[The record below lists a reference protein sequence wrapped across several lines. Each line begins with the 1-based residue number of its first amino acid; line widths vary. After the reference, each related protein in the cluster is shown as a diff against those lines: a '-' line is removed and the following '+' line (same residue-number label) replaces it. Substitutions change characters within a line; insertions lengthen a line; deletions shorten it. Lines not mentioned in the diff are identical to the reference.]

1 MATYYKYQNP
11 SEIGAAPTLDWGT
24 VISNVNQNLQ
34 NQEQQRYENR
44 EADKKLTNDILT
56 KANEVS
62 LTSDPNL
69 NSLITNMGYDTK
81 KNIFELQKKLE
92 SNQISRSD
100 FTIANQNTSASI
112 AQLNQFT
119 KTYGADYDK
128 YLKDVQEGKTSAYAD
143 FMQKWKG
150 GFQNFKDKKLIHN
163 PTDGRLYVAEL
174 DDKGKVKEG
183 PLGMVPMSTLVEVKN
198 FDDKKI
204 DVLAE
209 TNRYAKQFEPF
220 VELVR
225 RGGVETRQQ
234 IENYPGFSDLVN
246 NITEAIAK
254 NDKGYASI
262 LTDTDGTYS
271 ISGEGK
277 SSGKNIGLKNNGS
290 GEMVP
295 IIDDAMK
302 TRAREIVKEYIIA
315 QTGIKETGTAV
326 FAPQRA
332 AGDGAGKGPKPEE
345 IVSAG
350 KVIPMYGQK
359 TNKLAGPAFNIS
371 NVRISQGPGITQEI
385 KSVAL
390 RNGQVVINGYNVVGK
405 TTGSGV
411 DFEKGTAT
419 ETKRTKF
426 TSTPVIN
433 GKRTKAEG
441 LWETVNGAQMEDI
454 ITRVPIPGRPG
465 ETFQSLDQARE
476 FLIEE
481 QKRFSSTKPVA
492 GSKETKISN
501 EDQQAIDWLNANPN
515 APQASA
521 IRKTLKSK
529 GLIK

>member
-34 NQEQQRYENR
+34 NQEKQRYENR
-44 EADKKLTNDILT
+44 EEDKKLTNDILT

-69 NSLITNMGYDTK
+69 NALITNVGYDIK
-81 KNIFELQKKLE
+81 RDKFELQKMLE
-92 SNQISRSD
+92 SGQISRSD

-150 GFQNFKDKKLIHN
+150 GFQNFKNKKLINN

-234 IENYPGFSDLVN
+234 IENYPGFGDLVN

-254 NDKGYASI
+254 NEKGYASI

-271 ISGEGK
+271 ITGEGA
-277 SSGKNIGLKNNGS
+277 SSGKNIGLKNNGA

-302 TRAREIVKEYIIA
+302 TRARDIVKEYIIA
-315 QTGIKETGTAV
+315 QTGFKETGMER

-332 AGDGAGKGPKPEE
+332 PAGDKGKKEVITTTNDLSLASGKTIPGSGKYTGVSNFTIKQTAPVVDMSTGLKRKLKNIYFDNENPNNIRMVVQIQDKDDPTKTKDVSYSSFKRTEKIESARPGGKPRYVEQDPDLAELNNFATKIYSPELGRYLEDWTELAPILQQRGQSVKKTAGK
-345 IVSAG
+345 
-350 KVIPMYGQK
+350 
-359 TNKLAGPAFNIS
+359 PAS
-371 NVRISQGPGITQEI
+371 
-385 KSVAL
+385 
-390 RNGQVVINGYNVVGK
+390 
-405 TTGSGV
+405 
-411 DFEKGTAT
+411 
-419 ETKRTKF
+419 TKQNLRTKY
-426 TSTPVIN
+426 N
-433 GKRTKAEG
+433 Y
-441 LWETVNGAQMEDI
+441 
-454 ITRVPIPGRPG
+454 
-465 ETFQSLDQARE
+465 
-476 FLIEE
+476 
-481 QKRFSSTKPVA
+481 
-492 GSKETKISN
+492 
-501 EDQQAIDWLNANPN
+501 
-515 APQASA
+515 
-521 IRKTLKSK
+521 
-529 GLIK
+529 

>member
-34 NQEQQRYENR
+34 KQEEQRYENR

-69 NSLITNMGYDTK
+69 NALITNMGYDTK

-209 TNRYAKQFEPF
+209 TNRYATQMKPF
-220 VELVR
+220 VDLVR
-225 RGGVETRQQ
+225 DGK
-234 IENYPGFSDLVN
+234 IESLEALSNMPDFNDFVN
-246 NITEAIAK
+246 NVTEAIAK
-254 NDKGYASI
+254 NEKGYASI
-262 LTDTDGTYS
+262 LTDTDGNYS
-271 ISGEGK
+271 ITGEGA
-277 SSGKNIGLKNNGS
+277 SSGKNIGLKNNGA
-290 GEMVP
+290 GEMIP
-295 IIDDAMK
+295 MITDEQK
-302 TRAREIVKEYIIA
+302 TRTRDIIKEYLIA
-315 QTGIKETGTAV
+315 QTGIKETGMER

-332 AGDGAGKGPKPEE
+332 AGGGRPTKPPKYTPEVGGLSNIETNGVLKGVALGVDGVIVPKGKGIEDRIDAVSYDWDPDRKKMLVKMRVTQISGTESEGETIDADGNVTVSQGSKNTKEKMRILNSMRDSPTMSIYVRKIPKP
-345 IVSAG
+345 
-350 KVIPMYGQK
+350 
-359 TNKLAGPAFNIS
+359 
-371 NVRISQGPGITQEI
+371 
-385 KSVAL
+385 
-390 RNGQVVINGYNVVGK
+390 
-405 TTGSGV
+405 
-411 DFEKGTAT
+411 KGG
-419 ETKRTKF
+419 F
-426 TSTPVIN
+426 
-433 GKRTKAEG
+433 
-441 LWETVNGAQMEDI
+441 
-454 ITRVPIPGRPG
+454 
-465 ETFQSLDQARE
+465 FQSLNE
-476 FLIEE
+476 LE
-481 QKRFSSTKPVA
+481 Q
-492 GSKETKISN
+492 
-501 EDQQAIDWLNANPN
+501 L
-515 APQASA
+515 
-521 IRKTLKSK
+521 LKSNYQDTKRLYNSTVEENQGKAGTKKVIKRSELAAKAKAAGYSASEYEKLLKQK
-529 GLIK
+529 GVKIE

>member
-44 EADKKLTNDILT
+44 ETDKKLTNDILT

-69 NSLITNMGYDTK
+69 NALITNMGYDTK
-81 KNIFELQKKLE
+81 RNVFELQKKLE
-92 SNQISRSD
+92 SGQISRSD

-112 AQLNQFT
+112 GQLNQFT

-163 PTDGRLYVAEL
+163 PNDGRLYVAEL
-174 DDKGKVKEG
+174 DNKGNVKEG

-225 RGGVETRQQ
+225 RGGVETREQ
-234 IENYPGFSDLVN
+234 IENYPGFGDLVN

-271 ISGEGK
+271 ITGEGK
-277 SSGKNIGLKNNGS
+277 SSGKNIGLKNNGA

-295 IIDDAMK
+295 IIDDAMR
-302 TRAREIVKEYIIA
+302 TRARDIVKEYIIA
-315 QTGIKETGTAV
+315 QTGIKETGMER

-332 AGDGAGKGPKPEE
+332 AAGEKGSKPEE
-345 IVSAG
+345 VVSAG

-481 QKRFSSTKPVA
+481 QKSFSPTKPVA
-492 GSKETKISN
+492 RSKETQTKTVIKRS
-501 EDQQAIDWLNANPN
+501 DLAAK
-515 APQASA
+515 AAAAGYSA
-521 IRKTLKSK
+521 IEYEKLLKQK
-529 GLIK
+529 GVKIE

>member
-1 MATYYKYQNP
+1 MATYYQYQDP

-34 NQEQQRYENR
+34 KQEEQRYENR

-69 NSLITNMGYDTK
+69 NSLITNAGYDIK
-81 KNIFELQKKLE
+81 KNIFEQQKMLE
-92 SNQISRSD
+92 SGQISRSN
-100 FTIANQNTSASI
+100 FTIANQNTAASI

-163 PTDGRLYVAEL
+163 PNDGRMYVAEL

-209 TNRYAKQFEPF
+209 TNRYADKFKPF
-220 VELVR
+220 IELVR
-225 RGGVETRQQ
+225 SGGIETREQ
-234 IENYPGFSDLVN
+234 IENYPGFGDLVN

-254 NDKGYASI
+254 NEKGYASI

-271 ISGEGK
+271 ITGEGA
-277 SSGKNIGLKNNGS
+277 SSGKNIGLKNNGA

-302 TRAREIVKEYIIA
+302 TRARDIVKEYIIA
-315 QTGIKETGTAV
+315 QTGVKETGMQR
-326 FAPQRA
+326 FAPSKA
-332 AGDGAGKGPKPEE
+332 AVGDKGKDKPEPVFGDVGFINKTSSTGKKYSSGLSQSIGNVSFSGGKGIEHIPVKIGYEDGKLWMQGYTITGKESTEGMFGEP
-345 IVSAG
+345 SANVTKQENWGNVTGYTTDPDTG
-350 KVIPMYGQK
+350 KKVPVKTDKLTADKNFDLMSLYIKRIPNPDTG
-359 TNKLAGPAFNIS
+359 KLFKSLKEAEQYYANTLKQGIARARGGNTGGS
-371 NVRISQGPGITQEI
+371 NVNNNDRLNLGI
-385 KSVAL
+385 
-390 RNGQVVINGYNVVGK
+390 
-405 TTGSGV
+405 
-411 DFEKGTAT
+411 
-419 ETKRTKF
+419 
-426 TSTPVIN
+426 
-433 GKRTKAEG
+433 
-441 LWETVNGAQMEDI
+441 
-454 ITRVPIPGRPG
+454 
-465 ETFQSLDQARE
+465 
-476 FLIEE
+476 
-481 QKRFSSTKPVA
+481 
-492 GSKETKISN
+492 
-501 EDQQAIDWLNANPN
+501 
-515 APQASA
+515 
-521 IRKTLKSK
+521 
-529 GLIK
+529 

>member
-56 KANEVS
+56 KANEIS

-69 NSLITNMGYDTK
+69 NALVTNVGYDIK
-81 KNIFELQKKLE
+81 RDKFELQKKLE
-92 SNQISRSD
+92 SGQISRSD
-100 FTIANQNTSASI
+100 FTIANQNTAASI
-112 AQLNQFT
+112 AQLSQFT

-150 GFQNFKDKKLIHN
+150 GFQNFKNKKLINN

-174 DDKGKVKEG
+174 DDKGNVMKG

-198 FDDKKI
+198 FDDKRI

-209 TNRYAKQFEPF
+209 TNRYAAQLKPF
-220 VELVR
+220 VDLVR
-225 RGGVETRQQ
+225 DGK
-234 IENYPGFSDLVN
+234 IESLEALSNMPNFNDFVN
-246 NITEAIAK
+246 NVTEAIAK
-254 NDKGYASI
+254 NEKGYASI
-262 LTDTDGTYS
+262 LTDTDGTYK
-271 ISGEGK
+271 ITGEGA
-277 SSGKNIGLKNNGS
+277 SSGKNIGLKNNGA
-290 GEMVP
+290 GEMIP
-295 IIDDAMK
+295 IIDTNMTK
-302 TRAREIVKEYIIA
+302 RTRDIIKEYLIA
-315 QTGIKETGTAV
+315 QTGIKETGMER

-332 AGDGAGKGPKPEE
+332 PAGDKGPKPEE
-345 IVSAG
+345 VVSAG
-350 KVIPMYGQK
+350 KVVPMYSQK
-359 TNKLAGPAFNIS
+359 TNKLAGPAFNLS

-390 RNGQVVINGYNVVGK
+390 RNGQLVINGYNVVGK

-426 TSTPVIN
+426 TSAPLIN

-441 LWETVNGAQMEDI
+441 LWESVNGAQMEDI

-476 FLIEE
+476 FLERE
-481 QKRFSSTKPVA
+481 QQGMSSTRPVK
-492 GSKETKISN
+492 GSKPTQTKTVIKRS
-501 EDQQAIDWLNANPN
+501 ELAAK
-515 APQASA
+515 AAAAGYSASEYE
-521 IRKTLKSK
+521 KLLKQK
-529 GLIK
+529 GVKIE